1 VEFFSYTETHGE
13 KKKMHR
19 ESLKL
24 RESLEKISLDLCVT
38 KSLYNNK
45 TFMKKITSLLF
56 ILISLKCFSQ
66 IKGTVTDAKGNPLPF
81 VAVLEENTFNGTT
94 TNENGKFSLSIKAEK
109 ATLVFQYLGY
119 KTTKKNVEKNTAEEI
134 VITLLEE
141 NINLNEVIINKNENP
156 ANEIIRKAIA
166 NKKENSEKTARFK
179 ADFYS
184 RGIFRIKDAPKKIM
198 GQKFDVFDEVLDTTR
213 SGILYLSETVSKIT
227 FQKPDKI
234 KEVIVA
240 SKVSGNDNGFSFNN
254 AASVNFDCYENYLP
268 FQINVVSP
276 IADNAFNYYKY
287 KFEGSF
293 FDENR
298 QQINKIK
305 IIAKRENEPVVEG
318 YLYIEDTTY
327 SIYATD
333 LSIKG
338 KQMQTPIID
347 KLILKQNYSY
357 NSQNKIWTKNTQ
369 TIDFVAGIMG
379 INISGRFT
387 YVYSNF
393 EFEKEFAKK
402 TFSNEILR
410 FEENAN
416 KKDDTFWNTTRPV
429 PLTDEES
436 TDYVKKDILQTKKKS
451 QTYLDSIDSKRNKFK
466 ITDILSGYT
475 YRNSFKKWSLNYDGP
490 IMATSFNTV
499 QGLNSSIG
507 LNYVKYDEEKKGKY
521 TSIGGKLNY
530 GLAEERVRG
539 YLYFAHRF
547 NRTSKDYISLKAG
560 NSVNQFNANNPISNI
575 VNTVSTLFF
584 KNNFMKLYEN
594 NFASAFYAREISNGI
609 YVNMNTE
616 YSDRKPLFN
625 NTDHTII
632 RNTDSYSSNN
642 PLSPEDNNSAA
653 FNRHHLTK
661 ANLLLRFNFG
671 QQYITR
677 PDGKFAIPN
686 DDYPTLSLGYEKGFA
701 ASEKKY
707 EYHLFSAR
715 VNYEITLG
723 NKGILEIN
731 TKAGKFYNAD
741 QISFVDYKHFN
752 GNQTHIGQSDT
763 YTNVFNLLPYYM
775 ASTNDRYSETHVEH
789 NDSGFITNKIPLLKK
804 LNSQLVVGIHNLAI
818 PNRSPYQEFS
828 VGLDNLGFGKV
839 KLFRIDYV
847 RSYQSGFVSD
857 GIILGLKFLN
867 AFN

>member
-1 VEFFSYTETHGE
+1 
-13 KKKMHR
+13 
-19 ESLKL
+19 
-24 RESLEKISLDLCVT
+24 
-38 KSLYNNK
+38 
-45 TFMKKITSLLF
+45 MKKIIGLL
-56 ILISLKCFSQ
+56 IIAIINTVSAQ
-66 IKGTVTDAKGNPLPF
+66 IKGKVVDTNGNPLPF
-81 VAVLEENTFNGTT
+81 VAVLEENTYNGTT
-94 TNENGKFSLSIKAEK
+94 TNENGKFSLSIRAEK

-119 KTTKKNVEKNTAEEI
+119 KTTKKNVEKNMAEEI
-134 VITLLEE
+134 IITLLEE

-198 GQKFDVFDEVLDTTR
+198 GQKFDVFDEILDTTR

-305 IIAKRENEPVVEG
+305 VIAKRENEPVVEG

-357 NSQNKIWTKNTQ
+357 NTQNKIWTKNTQ

-416 KKDDTFWNTTRPV
+416 KKDDTFWNTSRPV

-521 TSIGGKLNY
+521 TSVGGKLNY

-686 DDYPTLSLGYEKGFA
+686 DDYPTLSVGYEKAFA

-775 ASTNDRYSETHVEH
+775 ASTNDRYSETHIEH